1 MSNEE
6 METEVVSMLKAKN
19 MDTKEIDI
27 FILIFVSMFDSRE
40 EAIADLYDRLTHPH
54 RPWLFAKDIKWGARR

>member
-19 MDTKEIDI
+19 MDTKKIEIMIEI
-27 FILIFVSMFDSRE
+27 FASMCDSRE
-40 EAIADLYDRLTHPH
+40 EAVADLYDKLTHQHKPS
-54 RPWLFAKDIKWGARR
+54 LIFQDVKWGARR